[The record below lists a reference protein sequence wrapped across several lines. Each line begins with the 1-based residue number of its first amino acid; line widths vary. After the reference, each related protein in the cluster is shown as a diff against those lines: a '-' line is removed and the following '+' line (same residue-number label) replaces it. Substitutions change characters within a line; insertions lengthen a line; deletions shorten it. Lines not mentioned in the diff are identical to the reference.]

1 MNSWTIED
9 HRCGVQRQR
18 RSLVR
23 QFQTFHG
30 QPFPNSNWRGFVLQ
44 LTGGNNR
51 LLSMTKLTFQS
62 HIFPSDSCLCTAS
75 ARSITTPL
83 KWTTKFECRRRAMS
97 TSATATWAVGA
108 RSSTKPAARLRLK
121 IRYGNFKH
129 LNLMIIELNWFIR
142 TLALQ
147 LWPPIT
153 RWLRIEDMPSSPPS
167 NPAESSSW
175 IRSVRRIPPSSARPS
190 KSSKL

>member
-23 QFQTFHG
+23 QFQTLHG

-121 IRYGNFKH
+121 IRYGNFLTFEFNYNRIKLISQNIGTSTVTTH
-129 LNLMIIELNWFIR
+129 YTVTPNRGYAELATI
-142 TLALQ
+142 
-147 LWPPIT
+147 
-153 RWLRIEDMPSSPPS
+153 
-167 NPAESSSW
+167 
-175 IRSVRRIPPSSARPS
+175 
-190 KSSKL
+190 KSSGIIVLDPFSTANSAVVSKTK